1 MPNEEGESSESE
13 AETSDEGGVSSGND
27 EIVPDSEE
35 ESDEGGLRDYQLA
48 RDRERRVGI
57 KRPGRFDD
65 QDVAAYALNVF
76 QRMNAEEPQTYEE
89 AIRCK
94 DRLKW
99 IAATNE
105 EMESLLKNHTWKLIQ
120 RPEKERT
127 IGCKWIF
134 KLKPGI
140 KGVEEPRY
148 KARLVAKGFSQIEGI
163 DYHEVFSP
171 VVKHTTIRLVL
182 SMVVD
187 QDLELEQLDVKTA
200 FLHGNLDEKILMEQ
214 PQGFEKG
221 NQDYVY
227 LLLYVDDMLVVAKDI
242 KEITRL
248 KHILSREFEMKDL
261 GAARRILGIDI
272 FRDRKRGILQLSQQD
287 YLERVLKDYGML
299 ESRSVQT
306 PIGTH
311 FKLSSTKAE
320 DMADTEIEMKDIS
333 YSNAV
338 GSLMYAMVSTRPDIA
353 HAVGL
358 VSRFMSSP
366 CKDHWMRVKWVLRY
380 IRNTTDFKLTF
391 TKSDKFEVKG
401 YCDSDYAADLDRRR
415 SITGYVFQT
424 GGNTISWR
432 SGLQHIV
439 ALSTTEAEYMAL
451 VEAAKEALWL
461 KGIVVAEGSLQI
473 SKINTKVTG
482 GEVGEGDGEVGED
495 DERGKSLGSSV

>member
-1 MPNEEGESSESE
+1 MSTRSYNHVDQGKLKSRAMKGILMGYPHGVKGYRIWSIDERKCIISRDVIFCEGILYKDVVKVSREGKEKEKRQVKKVSFILPNEEGESSESE
-13 AETSDEGGVSSGND
+13 AETSEEGEVSSGND

-35 ESDEGGLRDYQLA
+35 ESDEGGLKDYQLA

-57 KRPGRFDD
+57 KPPSRFDD

-187 QDLELEQLDVKTA
+187 
-200 FLHGNLDEKILMEQ
+200 
-214 PQGFEKG
+214 
-221 NQDYVY
+221 
-227 LLLYVDDMLVVAKDI
+227 
-242 KEITRL
+242 
-248 KHILSREFEMKDL
+248 
-261 GAARRILGIDI
+261 
-272 FRDRKRGILQLSQQD
+272 
-287 YLERVLKDYGML
+287 
-299 ESRSVQT
+299 
-306 PIGTH
+306 
-311 FKLSSTKAE
+311 
-320 DMADTEIEMKDIS
+320 
-333 YSNAV
+333 
-338 GSLMYAMVSTRPDIA
+338 
-353 HAVGL
+353 
-358 VSRFMSSP
+358 
-366 CKDHWMRVKWVLRY
+366 
-380 IRNTTDFKLTF
+380 
-391 TKSDKFEVKG
+391 
-401 YCDSDYAADLDRRR
+401 
-415 SITGYVFQT
+415 
-424 GGNTISWR
+424 
-432 SGLQHIV
+432 
-439 ALSTTEAEYMAL
+439 
-451 VEAAKEALWL
+451 
-461 KGIVVAEGSLQI
+461 
-473 SKINTKVTG
+473 
-482 GEVGEGDGEVGED
+482 
-495 DERGKSLGSSV
+495 